1 MNSGLLKNALLVVI
15 AFVLGAG
22 AVWYFT
28 GGGKNVSGAGP
39 QAGAPP
45 GASRPGAGRPGAGGF
60 GASQPPLVTVSR
72 VKKDQVYDTV
82 EALGTAQA
90 NESVTINAKVTDTV
104 RRVNFS
110 DGDYVES
117 GAVLAELTNQE
128 EEASLAEA
136 RANLEDAQNELRRQ
150 QDINAKGLG
159 SKSSLDSARSKEA
172 AQQARYNAVVARLKD
187 RLILAPFGGLL
198 GFRQVSPGT
207 MVSPNTSITTID
219 DISTIKLDFT
229 VPESFLATMVPGA
242 RVIAQ
247 SVSYPGRNFEGVV
260 KTVGSRI
267 DPITRAAT
275 VRAHVPNKDR
285 ALRPGMLLTV
295 QVLTAQHLALVVPES
310 AVFQVQNRAY
320 VYRVEDYVAH
330 QQQVEVGGR
339 HFGTAEILSGLTEG
353 DVIVVEGIVKLREG
367 IKVRYEGEGG
377 SPDVSQ
383 RLDPPAKAVASN
395 TRG

>member
-1 MNSGLLKNALLVVI
+1 MKNALLIVI
-15 AFVLGAG
+15 AFVLGGA

-28 GGGKNVSGAGP
+28 GGHGPVGAGV
-39 QAGAPP
+39 QAG
-45 GASRPGAGRPGAGGF
+45 GAGRPGGGRPGAGGPGGGF
-60 GASQPPLVTVSR
+60 AQAAPLVTVAR
-72 VKKDQVYDTV
+72 VRQDQVFDSV

-104 RRVNFS
+104 RKVNFS
-110 DGDYVES
+110 DGDYVDA
-117 GAVLAELTNQE
+117 GTVLAELTNQE
-128 EEASLAEA
+128 ETASLAEA
-136 RANLEDAQNELRRQ
+136 HANLEDAQNEQRRQ
-150 QDINAKGLG
+150 EDINARGLG
-159 SKSSLDSARSKEA
+159 SKSALDSARSKVA
-172 AQQARYNAVVARLKD
+172 AQQARYDAVVARLRD

-207 MVSPNTSITTID
+207 MVSPSTSITTID

-229 VPESFLATMVPGA
+229 VPESYLGSMTTGA

-275 VRAHVPNKDR
+275 VRAFVPNKDR

-295 QVLTAQHLALVVPES
+295 QVLTKQHLALVVPES

-320 VYRVEDYVAH
+320 VYKVEDFVAH
-330 QQQVEVGGR
+330 QQQVEVGSR
-339 HFGTAEILSGLTEG
+339 HFGTAEIASGLVEG
-353 DVIVVEGIVKLREG
+353 DLIVIEGIIKLREG
-367 IKVRYEGEGG
+367 IKVRYESDGG
-377 SPDVSQ
+377 AAEVSQ
-383 RLDPPAKAVASN
+383 RLDVPNKAALPN
-395 TRG
+395 GG

>member
-1 MNSGLLKNALLVVI
+1 MDSFMKNALLVVI
-15 AFVLGAG
+15 AFVLGGA
-22 AVWYFT
+22 AVWYFI
-28 GGGKNVSGAGP
+28 GGRASVSGP
-39 QAGAPP
+39 QAG
-45 GASRPGAGRPGAGGF
+45 GAAAGRSAAGRPGGPGGAF
-60 GASQPPLVTVSR
+60 AQAAPLVTVVR

-82 EALGTAQA
+82 QALGTAQA

-110 DGDYVES
+110 DGDYVD
-117 GAVLAELTNQE
+117 GGTVLAELTNQE
-128 EEASLAEA
+128 ETASLAEA
-136 RANLEDAQNELRRQ
+136 RANLDDAQNELRRQ
-150 QDINAKGLG
+150 EDINAKGLG
-159 SKSSLDSARSKEA
+159 SKSALDSARSKVA
-172 AQQARYNAVVARLKD
+172 AQQGRYDAVVARLKD

-219 DISTIKLDFT
+219 DISTVKLDFT
-229 VPESFLATMVPGA
+229 VPEAFLGAMTQGA

-275 VRAHVPNKDR
+275 VRALVPNKDH

-295 QVLTAQHLALVVPES
+295 QVLTTQHLALVVPES

-320 VYRVEDYVAH
+320 VYKVEDFVAH
-330 QQQVEVGGR
+330 QQQVQVGGR
-339 HFGTAEILSGLTEG
+339 HFGTAEVVSGLTDG
-353 DVIVVEGIVKLREG
+353 DLIVVEGIVKLREG
-367 IKVRYEGEGG
+367 LKVRYESEGG
-377 SPDVSQ
+377 NAEVSQ
-383 RLDPPAKAVASN
+383 RIDVP
-395 TRG
+395 TRAGAPNGG

>member
-1 MNSGLLKNALLVVI
+1 MKTALLVVI
-15 AFVLGAG
+15 AFVLGGA

-28 GGGKNVSGAGP
+28 AGSTPGAGS
-39 QAGAPP
+39 QAAAGRPGGA
-45 GASRPGAGRPGAGGF
+45 RPGAGAPG
-60 GASQPPLVTVSR
+60 GAFAQTAPLVTVAR
-72 VKKDQVYDTV
+72 VRKDQVYDTV

-110 DGDYVES
+110 DGDYVDA
-117 GAVLAELTNQE
+117 GTVLAELTNQE
-128 EEASLAEA
+128 ETASLAEA
-136 RANLEDAQNELRRQ
+136 RANLDDAQNDLRRQ
-150 QDINAKGLG
+150 EDISAKGLG
-159 SKSSLDSARSKEA
+159 SKSALDSARSKVA
-172 AQQARYNAVVARLKD
+172 AQQARYDAVVARLKD

-207 MVSPNTSITTID
+207 MVSPSTSITTID

-229 VPESFLATMVPGA
+229 VPEAFLGAMTPGA

-247 SVSYPGRNFEGVV
+247 SVSYPGRNFEGLV

-275 VRAHVPNKDR
+275 VRAHVPNSDH

-295 QVLTAQHLALVVPES
+295 QVLTTQHPALVVPES

-320 VYRVEDYVAH
+320 VFRVEGFVAH

-339 HFGTAEILSGLTEG
+339 HFGTAEVLSGLNDG
-353 DVIVVEGIVKLREG
+353 DLIVVEGIVKLREG
-367 IKVRYEGEGG
+367 LKVRYEGEGG
-377 SPDVSQ
+377 DAEVSQ
-383 RLDPPAKAVASN
+383 GTEVPARAGAPN
-395 TRG
+395 GG

>member
-1 MNSGLLKNALLVVI
+1 V
-15 AFVLGAG
+15 
-22 AVWYFT
+22 
-28 GGGKNVSGAGP
+28 
-39 QAGAPP
+39 
-45 GASRPGAGRPGAGGF
+45 GGF

-104 RRVNFS
+104 RHVNFT

-136 RANLEDAQNELRRQ
+136 RANLEDAENELRRQ
-150 QDINAKGLG
+150 GDINAKGLG
-159 SKSSLDSARSKEA
+159 SKSALDTARTRVA

-207 MVSPNTSITTID
+207 MVSPSTAITTID
-219 DISTIKLDFT
+219 DVSTIKLDFT
-229 VPESFLATMVPGA
+229 VPESFLASMVPGA

-247 SVSYPGRNFEGVV
+247 SVSYPNRNFEGVV

-275 VRAHVPNKDR
+275 VRAHMPNVDR
-285 ALRPGMLLTV
+285 SLRPGMLLTV
-295 QVLTAQHLALVVPES
+295 QVLTTQHLALVVPES

-320 VYRVEDYVAH
+320 VYRVDDFVAH

-339 HFGTAEILSGLTEG
+339 HFGTAEVLSGLQEG

-367 IKVRYEGEGG
+367 IKVRYEGEG
-377 SPDVSQ
+377 DAEVSQ
-383 RLDPPAKAVASN
+383 RVGGPGKAGAGN
-395 TRG
+395 AGG

>member
-1 MNSGLLKNALLVVI
+1 MKNALLLVI
-15 AFVLGAG
+15 AFVLGGA

-28 GGGKNVSGAGP
+28 GGGNATFSGAGS
-39 QAGAPP
+39 QAGGPGAGRPP
-45 GASRPGAGRPGAGGF
+45 GGRPGAGGF
-60 GASQPPLVTVSR
+60 GASQSPLVTVSQ
-72 VKKDQVYDTV
+72 VKKGQVYDTV

-110 DGDYVES
+110 DGDYVEA
-117 GAVLAELTNQE
+117 GGVLAELTNQE
-128 EEASLAEA
+128 ETASLAEA
-136 RANLEDAQNELRRQ
+136 RANLDDAQNELRRQ
-150 QDINAKGLG
+150 EDINAKGLG
-159 SKSSLDSARSKEA
+159 SKSALDSARSKVA
-172 AQQARYNAVVARLKD
+172 AQQARYDAVIARLKD

-207 MVSPNTSITTID
+207 MVSPNTPITTID

-229 VPESFLATMVPGA
+229 VPEAFLATMVPGA

-247 SVSYPGRNFEGVV
+247 SVSYPNRNFEGVV

-267 DPITRAAT
+267 DPTTRAAT
-275 VRAHVPNKDR
+275 VRAHIPNADH

-320 VYRVEDYVAH
+320 VYRIDDYVAH

-339 HFGTAEILSGLTEG
+339 RFGTAEVLSGLQEG

-367 IKVRYEGEGG
+367 IKVRYASEAGDSE
-377 SPDVSQ
+377 VSQ
-383 RLDPPAKAVASN
+383 RLDGPGKTVASN
-395 TRG
+395 TGG

>member
-1 MNSGLLKNALLVVI
+1 MKSALLIVI
-15 AFVLGAG
+15 AFVLGGA
-22 AVWYFT
+22 AVWYFA
-28 GGGKNVSGAGP
+28 GGDAKFSGAGP
-39 QAGAPP
+39 QAGGAAGAGFP
-45 GASRPGAGRPGAGGF
+45 GGGRPGAGGF

-72 VKKDQVYDTV
+72 VKKDRVYDTV

-104 RRVNFS
+104 RHVNFS
-110 DGDYVES
+110 DGDYVEA
-117 GAVLAELTNQE
+117 GAVLAELTSQE

-136 RANLEDAQNELRRQ
+136 RANLEDAENELRRQ
-150 QDINAKGLG
+150 EDINAKGLG
-159 SKSSLDSARSKEA
+159 SKSTLDSARSKVA

-207 MVSPNTSITTID
+207 MVSPSTAITTID
-219 DISTIKLDFT
+219 DVSTIKLDFT
-229 VPESFLATMVPGA
+229 VPESFLASMVPGA

-247 SVSYPGRNFEGVV
+247 SVSYPNRNFEGVV

-275 VRAHVPNKDR
+275 VRAHIPNADR
-285 ALRPGMLLTV
+285 SLRPGMLLTV

-320 VYRVEDYVAH
+320 VYRVDDFVAH

-339 HFGTAEILSGLTEG
+339 HFGTAEVLSGLQEG

-367 IKVRYEGEGG
+367 IKVRYEGEGD
-377 SPDVSQ
+377 SEVSQ
-383 RLDPPAKAVASN
+383 RLDGPGKAGAGN
-395 TRG
+395 AGG

>member
-1 MNSGLLKNALLVVI
+1 VI
-15 AFVLGAG
+15 AFVLGGG

-28 GGGKNVSGAGP
+28 GGGKATVPGFGA
-39 QAGAPP
+39 QAGGPP
-45 GASRPGAGRPGAGGF
+45 GASRPGGGRAGGF

-72 VKKDQVYDTV
+72 VKKDQVYETV
-82 EALGTAQA
+82 EALGTTQA
-90 NESVTINAKVTDTV
+90 NESVTISAKVTDTV
-104 RRVNFS
+104 RHVNFS
-110 DGDYVES
+110 DGDYVNA
-117 GAVLAELTNQE
+117 GAVLAELTSQE

-136 RANLEDAQNELRRQ
+136 RANLDDAENELRRQ
-150 QDINAKGLG
+150 EDINSRGLG
-159 SKSSLDSARSKEA
+159 SKSTLDTARSRVA
-172 AQQARYNAVVARLKD
+172 AQQARYNSVVARLKD
-187 RLILAPFGGLL
+187 RLILAPFSGLL

-207 MVSPNTSITTID
+207 MVSPNTAITTID

-247 SVSYPGRNFEGVV
+247 SVSYPNRNFEGLV

-275 VRAHVPNKDR
+275 VRAHVPNADH

-295 QVLTAQHLALVVPES
+295 KVLTAQHVALVVPES

-330 QQQVEVGGR
+330 QLQVEVGSR
-339 HFGTAEILSGLTEG
+339 HFGTAEILSGLTDG
-353 DVIVVEGIVKLREG
+353 DLIVVEGIVKLREG
-367 IKVRYEGEGG
+367 IKVRYESEGG
-377 SPDVSQ
+377 NAEVSQ
-383 RLDPPAKAVASN
+383 RLDGPSKADAGR
-395 TRG
+395 TGG

>member
-1 MNSGLLKNALLVVI
+1 MKTALLVVI
-15 AFVLGAG
+15 AFVLGGA
-22 AVWYFT
+22 AVWY
-28 GGGKNVSGAGP
+28 VAGSRAP
-39 QAGAPP
+39 AVGPP
-45 GASRPGAGRPGAGGF
+45 GGATGRAGGAF
-60 GASQPPLVTVSR
+60 AQQTPLVTVAR
-72 VKKDQVYDTV
+72 VRKDQVFDTV

-104 RRVNFS
+104 RHVNFS
-110 DGDYVES
+110 DGDYVNA
-117 GAVLAELTNQE
+117 GTVLAELTNQE
-128 EEASLAEA
+128 ETASLAEA
-136 RANLEDAQNELRRQ
+136 RANLEDAQNDLRRQ
-150 QDINAKGLG
+150 EDISAKGLG
-159 SKSSLDSARSKEA
+159 SKSALDSARSKVA
-172 AQQARYNAVVARLKD
+172 AQQARYDAVVARLKD
-187 RLILAPFGGLL
+187 HVILAPFGGLL

-229 VPESFLATMVPGA
+229 VPEAFLGAMTQGA

-275 VRAHVPNKDR
+275 VRAHVPNADH

-295 QVLTAQHLALVVPES
+295 QVLTTQHPALVVPES

-320 VYRVEDYVAH
+320 VYRVEDFVAH

-339 HFGTAEILSGLTEG
+339 HFGTAEVLSGINDG
-353 DVIVVEGIVKLREG
+353 DLIVVEGIVKLREG
-367 IKVRYEGEGG
+367 LKVRYESEDGNAE
-377 SPDVSQ
+377 VSQ
-383 RLDPPAKAVASN
+383 RIDVPQRAGAPN
-395 TRG
+395 GG

>member
-1 MNSGLLKNALLVVI
+1 MKNALLVVI
-15 AFVLGAG
+15 AFVLGGA

-28 GGGKNVSGAGP
+28 GGRAPTAGP
-39 QAGAPP
+39 QAGVA
-45 GASRPGAGRPGAGGF
+45 AGRPGGGRP
-60 GASQPPLVTVSR
+60 GAAAPGGAFAQAAPLVTVAR
-72 VKKDQVYDTV
+72 VRKDQVFDTV

-110 DGDYVES
+110 DGDYVNA
-117 GAVLAELTNQE
+117 GTVLAELTNQE
-128 EEASLAEA
+128 ETASLAEA

-150 QDINAKGLG
+150 EDINAKGLG
-159 SKSSLDSARSKEA
+159 SKSALDSARSKVA
-172 AQQARYNAVVARLKD
+172 AQQARYDAVIARLKD

-229 VPESFLATMVPGA
+229 VPEAFLGAMTAGA

-247 SVSYPGRNFEGVV
+247 SVSYPGRNFEGLV

-275 VRAHVPNKDR
+275 VRAHVPNADH

-295 QVLTAQHLALVVPES
+295 QVLTTQHLALVVAES

-320 VYRVEDYVAH
+320 VYKVEDFVAH

-339 HFGTAEILSGLTEG
+339 HFGTAEVLSGLNDG
-353 DVIVVEGIVKLREG
+353 DLIVVEGIVKLREG
-367 IKVRYEGEGG
+367 LKIRYESEGG
-377 SPDVSQ
+377 DAEVSQ
-383 RLDPPAKAVASN
+383 RIDVPPKAGAPN
-395 TRG
+395 GG

>member
-1 MNSGLLKNALLVVI
+1 MKSALLIVI
-15 AFVLGAG
+15 AFVLGGA
-22 AVWYFT
+22 AVWYFA
-28 GGGKNVSGAGP
+28 GGNATFVGAGP
-39 QAGAPP
+39 QAG
-45 GASRPGAGRPGAGGF
+45 GAAGGGRPGAGGF

-72 VKKDQVYDTV
+72 VKKDRVYDTV

-90 NESVTINAKVTDTV
+90 NESVTISAKVTDTV
-104 RRVNFS
+104 RHVNFS
-110 DGDYVES
+110 DGDYVEA

-136 RANLEDAQNELRRQ
+136 RANLEDAENELRRQ
-150 QDINAKGLG
+150 EDINAKGLG
-159 SKSSLDSARSKEA
+159 SKSTLDTARSRVA

-207 MVSPNTSITTID
+207 MVSPSTAITTID

-229 VPESFLATMVPGA
+229 VPESFLSSMVPGA
-242 RVIAQ
+242 RVVAQ
-247 SVSYPGRNFEGVV
+247 SVSYPNRDFEGVV

-275 VRAHVPNKDR
+275 VRAHLPNADR
-285 ALRPGMLLTV
+285 SLRPGMLLTV
-295 QVLTAQHLALVVPES
+295 QVLTTQHLALVVPES

-320 VYRVEDYVAH
+320 VYRVDDFVAH
-330 QQQVEVGGR
+330 QQQVEIGGR
-339 HFGTAEILSGLTEG
+339 HFGTAEVLSGLQEG

-367 IKVRYEGEGG
+367 IKVRYEGEED
-377 SPDVSQ
+377 SEVSQ
-383 RLDPPAKAVASN
+383 RLDGPGKAGA
-395 TRG
+395 GHAGG

>member
-1 MNSGLLKNALLVVI
+1 MKTALLVVI
-15 AFVLGAG
+15 AFVLGG
-22 AVWYFT
+22 AAFWYFA
-28 GGGKNVSGAGP
+28 GGHAPVAGP
-39 QAGAPP
+39 QAGGFAA
-45 GASRPGAGRPGAGGF
+45 GRPAGGRPGAGGPG
-60 GASQPPLVTVSR
+60 GAFSQPAPLVTVAR
-72 VKKDQVYDTV
+72 VSKDQVYDTV

-110 DGDYVES
+110 DGDYVD
-117 GAVLAELTNQE
+117 GGTVLAELTNQE
-128 EEASLAEA
+128 ETASLAEA

-150 QDINAKGLG
+150 EDINAKGLG
-159 SKSSLDSARSKEA
+159 SKSALDSARSKVA
-172 AQQARYNAVVARLKD
+172 AQQARYDAVVARLKD

-229 VPESFLATMVPGA
+229 VPEAFLGAMTPGA

-275 VRAHVPNKDR
+275 VRALVPNKDH

-295 QVLTAQHLALVVPES
+295 QVLTTQHLALVVPES

-320 VYRVEDYVAH
+320 VYKVEDFVAH

-339 HFGTAEILSGLTEG
+339 HFGTAEVRSGLNDG
-353 DVIVVEGIVKLREG
+353 DLIVVEGIVKLREG
-367 IKVRYEGEGG
+367 LKVRYESEGG
-377 SPDVSQ
+377 NPEVSQ
-383 RLDPPAKAVASN
+383 RIDVPPKAGVPN
-395 TRG
+395 GG

>member
-1 MNSGLLKNALLVVI
+1 MKTALLVVI
-15 AFVLGAG
+15 AFVLGG
-22 AVWYFT
+22 AAFWYFA
-28 GGGKNVSGAGP
+28 GGRAPVAGP
-39 QAGAPP
+39 QAGGFAA
-45 GASRPGAGRPGAGGF
+45 GRPAGGRPGAGGAG
-60 GASQPPLVTVSR
+60 GAFTQAAPLVTVAR
-72 VKKDQVYDTV
+72 VRMDQVYDTV

-110 DGDYVES
+110 DGDYVD
-117 GAVLAELTNQE
+117 GGTVLAELTNQE
-128 EEASLAEA
+128 ETASLAEA
-136 RANLEDAQNELRRQ
+136 RANLDDAQNELRRQ
-150 QDINAKGLG
+150 EDINAKGLG
-159 SKSSLDSARSKEA
+159 SKSALDSARSKVA
-172 AQQARYNAVVARLKD
+172 AQQARYDAVVARLKD

-229 VPESFLATMVPGA
+229 VPEAFLGAMTPGA

-247 SVSYPGRNFEGVV
+247 SVSYPGRNFEGLV

-275 VRAHVPNKDR
+275 VRALVPNKDH

-295 QVLTAQHLALVVPES
+295 QVLTTQHLALVVPES

-320 VYRVEDYVAH
+320 VYKVEDFVAH

-339 HFGTAEILSGLTEG
+339 HFGTAEVRSGLNDG
-353 DVIVVEGIVKLREG
+353 DLIVVEGIVKLREG
-367 IKVRYEGEGG
+367 LKIRYESEGG
-377 SPDVSQ
+377 NAEVSQ
-383 RLDPPAKAVASN
+383 RIDVPPKAGAPN
-395 TRG
+395 GG

>member
-1 MNSGLLKNALLVVI
+1 MKNALLIVI
-15 AFVLGAG
+15 AFVLGGA

-28 GGGKNVSGAGP
+28 GSHGPASAGA
-39 QAGAPP
+39 QAGAA
-45 GASRPGAGRPGAGGF
+45 GRPGGGRPGAGGPG
-60 GASQPPLVTVSR
+60 GAFAQAAPLVTVAR
-72 VKKDQVYDTV
+72 VRQDQVFDSV

-104 RRVNFS
+104 RKVNFS
-110 DGDYVES
+110 DGDYVD
-117 GAVLAELTNQE
+117 GGTVLAELTNQE
-128 EEASLAEA
+128 ETASLAEA
-136 RANLEDAQNELRRQ
+136 HANLEDAQNELRRQ
-150 QDINAKGLG
+150 EDINAKGLG
-159 SKSSLDSARSKEA
+159 SKSALDSARSKVA
-172 AQQARYNAVVARLKD
+172 AQQGRYDAVVARLKD

-207 MVSPNTSITTID
+207 MVSPSTSITTID

-229 VPESFLATMVPGA
+229 VPESYLGSMTPGA

-275 VRAHVPNKDR
+275 VRALVPNKDR

-295 QVLTAQHLALVVPES
+295 QVLTKQHFALVVSES

-320 VYRVEDYVAH
+320 VYKVEDFVAH
-330 QQQVEVGGR
+330 QQQVEVGSR
-339 HFGTAEILSGLTEG
+339 HFGTVEIKSGLAEG
-353 DVIVVEGIVKLREG
+353 DLIVIEGSIKLREG
-367 IKVRYEGEGG
+367 IKVRYESEGG
-377 SPDVSQ
+377 AAEVSQ
-383 RLDPPAKAVASN
+383 RIDVPNKAALPN
-395 TRG
+395 GG

>member
-1 MNSGLLKNALLVVI
+1 MKNALLIVI
-15 AFVLGAG
+15 AFVLGAA

-28 GGGKNVSGAGP
+28 GGGRTTFSGAGP
-39 QAGAPP
+39 QAGGTP
-45 GASRPGAGRPGAGGF
+45 GSSGPGGGGVGRLGAGGF

-72 VKKDQVYDTV
+72 VKKGQVYDTV

-117 GAVLAELTNQE
+117 GAVLAELTSQE

-136 RANLEDAQNELRRQ
+136 RANLEDAENELRRQ
-150 QDINAKGLG
+150 EDINAKGLG
-159 SKSSLDSARSKEA
+159 SKSSLDTARSRVA

-207 MVSPNTSITTID
+207 MVSPNTAITTID

-229 VPESFLATMVPGA
+229 VPESFLAAMVPGA

-247 SVSYPGRNFEGVV
+247 SVSYPGRNFEGIV

-267 DPITRAAT
+267 DPVTRAAT
-275 VRAHVPNKDR
+275 VRAHISNADR
-285 ALRPGMLLTV
+285 SLRPGMLLTV

-330 QQQVEVGGR
+330 QLQVEVRGR
-339 HFGTAEILSGLTEG
+339 RFGTAEILSGLQEG
-353 DVIVVEGIVKLREG
+353 DLIVIEGIVKLRDG
-367 IKVRYEGEGG
+367 IKVRYENEGG
-377 SPDVSQ
+377 SPEVSQ
-383 RLDPPAKAVASN
+383 RLDGPAKVVARN
-395 TRG
+395 TGG

>member
-1 MNSGLLKNALLVVI
+1 MKNALLIVT
-15 AFVLGAG
+15 AFVLGG
-22 AVWYFT
+22 VAVWYFT
-28 GGGKNVSGAGP
+28 AGTATFTGAGP
-39 QAGAPP
+39 QAGGPA
-45 GASRPGAGRPGAGGF
+45 GAGRPSGGRPGAGGF

-110 DGDYVES
+110 DGDYVEG

-128 EEASLAEA
+128 ETASLAEA

-150 QDINAKGLG
+150 EDINAKGLG
-159 SKSSLDSARSKEA
+159 SKSALDSARSKVA
-172 AQQARYNAVVARLKD
+172 AQQARYDAVVARLKD

-207 MVSPNTSITTID
+207 MVSPSTSITTID

-247 SVSYPGRNFEGVV
+247 SVSYPNRNFEGVV

-275 VRAHVPNKDR
+275 VRAHMPNADH

-295 QVLTAQHLALVVPES
+295 QVLTAQRLALVVPES

-339 HFGTAEILSGLTEG
+339 HFGTAEVLTGLTEG

-367 IKVRYEGEGG
+367 IKIRYEGEGG
-377 SPDVSQ
+377 DSEVSQ
-383 RLDPPAKAVASN
+383 RLDGAGKAIASN
-395 TRG
+395 TGG

>member
-1 MNSGLLKNALLVVI
+1 MKNALLVVI
-15 AFVLGAG
+15 AFVLGGA

-28 GGGKNVSGAGP
+28 GGRAPGAGP
-39 QAGAPP
+39 QAGA
-45 GASRPGAGRPGAGGF
+45 AAGRPGGGWPGAGGP
-60 GASQPPLVTVSR
+60 GGLAQQAPLVTVAR
-72 VKKDQVYDTV
+72 VRNDQVYDTV

-110 DGDYVES
+110 DGDYVDA
-117 GAVLAELTNQE
+117 GTVLAELTNQE
-128 EEASLAEA
+128 ETASLAEA
-136 RANLEDAQNELRRQ
+136 RANLEDAQNDLRRQ
-150 QDINAKGLG
+150 EDISAKGLG
-159 SKSSLDSARSKEA
+159 SKSALDSARSKVA
-172 AQQARYNAVVARLKD
+172 AQQARYDAVIARLKD

-229 VPESFLATMVPGA
+229 VPEAFLGAMTPGA

-247 SVSYPGRNFEGVV
+247 SVSYPGRNFEGLV

-275 VRAHVPNKDR
+275 VRALVPNKDH

-295 QVLTAQHLALVVPES
+295 QVLTTQHLALVVPES

-320 VYRVEDYVAH
+320 VYRVEDFVAH
-330 QQQVEVGGR
+330 QQQVQVGSR
-339 HFGTAEILSGLTEG
+339 HFGTAEVLTGLNDG
-353 DVIVVEGIVKLREG
+353 DLIVVEGIVKLREG
-367 IKVRYEGEGG
+367 LKVRYESEGG
-377 SPDVSQ
+377 NAEVSQ
-383 RLDPPAKAVASN
+383 RIDLPPRAGAPN
-395 TRG
+395 GG

>member
-1 MNSGLLKNALLVVI
+1 MKNALLVVI
-15 AFVLGAG
+15 AFVLGGA

-28 GGGKNVSGAGP
+28 GGRASVSGP
-39 QAGAPP
+39 QAGGVAA
-45 GASRPGAGRPGAGGF
+45 GRPAGRPGAGGPG
-60 GASQPPLVTVSR
+60 GAFSQAAPLVTVAHVR
-72 VKKDQVYDTV
+72 KDQVYDSV

-90 NESVTINAKVTDTV
+90 NESVTINAKVTETV

-110 DGDYVES
+110 DGDYVDA

-128 EEASLAEA
+128 ETASLAEA
-136 RANLEDAQNELRRQ
+136 HANLEDAQNELRRQ
-150 QDINAKGLG
+150 EDINARGLG
-159 SKSSLDSARSKEA
+159 SKSALDSARSKVA
-172 AQQARYNAVVARLKD
+172 AQQARYDAVVARLKD

-229 VPESFLATMVPGA
+229 VPEAFLGSMTQGA

-247 SVSYPGRNFEGVV
+247 SVSYPGRSFEGVV

-275 VRAHVPNKDR
+275 VRALVPNKDH

-295 QVLTAQHLALVVPES
+295 QVLTTQRLALVVPES

-320 VYRVEDYVAH
+320 VYKVEDFVAH

-339 HFGTAEILSGLTEG
+339 HFGTAEVRSGLNDG
-353 DVIVVEGIVKLREG
+353 DLIVVEGIVKLRDG
-367 IKVRYEGEGG
+367 LKVRYESEGG
-377 SPDVSQ
+377 NAEVSQ
-383 RLDPPAKAVASN
+383 RIDVPPKAGAPN
-395 TRG
+395 GG

>member
-1 MNSGLLKNALLVVI
+1 MKNALLVVI
-15 AFVLGAG
+15 AFVLGGA

-28 GGGKNVSGAGP
+28 GGRTLGAGP
-39 QAGAPP
+39 QAGA
-45 GASRPGAGRPGAGGF
+45 AAGRPGASGPGGF
-60 GASQPPLVTVSR
+60 AQQAPLVTVAR
-72 VKKDQVYDTV
+72 VRKDQVFDTV

-104 RRVNFS
+104 RHVNFS
-110 DGDYVES
+110 DGDYVNA
-117 GAVLAELTNQE
+117 GTVLAELTNQE
-128 EEASLAEA
+128 ETASLAEA
-136 RANLEDAQNELRRQ
+136 RANLEDAQNDLRRQ
-150 QDINAKGLG
+150 EDISAKGLG
-159 SKSSLDSARSKEA
+159 SKSALDSARSKVA
-172 AQQARYNAVVARLKD
+172 AQQARYDAVVARLKD

-229 VPESFLATMVPGA
+229 VPEAFLGSMTQGA

-247 SVSYPGRNFEGVV
+247 SVSYPGRNFEGLV

-275 VRAHVPNKDR
+275 VRALVPNSDH

-295 QVLTAQHLALVVPES
+295 QVLTTQHLALVVAES

-320 VYRVEDYVAH
+320 VYRVEDFVAH
-330 QQQVEVGGR
+330 QQQVQVGSR
-339 HFGTAEILSGLTEG
+339 HFGTAEVLTGLNDG
-353 DVIVVEGIVKLREG
+353 DLIVVEGIVKLREG
-367 IKVRYEGEGG
+367 LKVRYESEDGNAE
-377 SPDVSQ
+377 VSQ
-383 RLDPPAKAVASN
+383 RIDVPPRTGAPN
-395 TRG
+395 GG

>member
-1 MNSGLLKNALLVVI
+1 MKTALLVVI
-15 AFVLGAG
+15 AFVLGGA

-28 GGGKNVSGAGP
+28 GGRTLGAGP
-39 QAGAPP
+39 QAGA
-45 GASRPGAGRPGAGGF
+45 AAGRPGASGPGGF
-60 GASQPPLVTVSR
+60 AQQAPLVTVAR
-72 VKKDQVYDTV
+72 VRKDQVFDTV

-104 RRVNFS
+104 RHVNFS
-110 DGDYVES
+110 DGDYVNA
-117 GAVLAELTNQE
+117 GTVLAELTNQE
-128 EEASLAEA
+128 ETASLAEA
-136 RANLEDAQNELRRQ
+136 RANLEDAQNDLRRQ
-150 QDINAKGLG
+150 EDISAKGLG
-159 SKSSLDSARSKEA
+159 SKSALDSARSKVA
-172 AQQARYNAVVARLKD
+172 AQQARYDAVVARLKD

-229 VPESFLATMVPGA
+229 VPEAFLGSMTQGA

-275 VRAHVPNKDR
+275 VRAHVPNADH

-295 QVLTAQHLALVVPES
+295 QVLTTQHLALVVPES

-320 VYRVEDYVAH
+320 VYRVEDFVAH
-330 QQQVEVGGR
+330 QQQVQVGSR
-339 HFGTAEILSGLTEG
+339 HFGTAEVLTGLNDG
-353 DVIVVEGIVKLREG
+353 DLIVVEGIVKLREG
-367 IKVRYEGEGG
+367 LKVRYESEDGNAE
-377 SPDVSQ
+377 VSQ
-383 RLDPPAKAVASN
+383 RIDVPPRTGAPN
-395 TRG
+395 GG

>member
-1 MNSGLLKNALLVVI
+1 MKTALLVVI
-15 AFVLGAG
+15 AFVLGGA

-28 GGGKNVSGAGP
+28 GGRTLGAGP
-39 QAGAPP
+39 QAGA
-45 GASRPGAGRPGAGGF
+45 AAGRPGASGPGGF
-60 GASQPPLVTVSR
+60 AQQAPLVTVAR
-72 VKKDQVYDTV
+72 VRKDQVFDTV

-104 RRVNFS
+104 RHVNFS
-110 DGDYVES
+110 DGDYVNA
-117 GAVLAELTNQE
+117 GTVLAELTNQE
-128 EEASLAEA
+128 ETASLAEA
-136 RANLEDAQNELRRQ
+136 RANLEDAQNDLRRQ
-150 QDINAKGLG
+150 EDISAKGLG
-159 SKSSLDSARSKEA
+159 SKSALDSARSKVA
-172 AQQARYNAVVARLKD
+172 AQQARYDAVVARLKD

-229 VPESFLATMVPGA
+229 VPEAFLGSMTQGA

-275 VRAHVPNKDR
+275 VRAQVPNADH

-295 QVLTAQHLALVVPES
+295 QVLTTQHLALVVPES

-320 VYRVEDYVAH
+320 VYRVEDFVAH
-330 QQQVEVGGR
+330 QQQVQVGSR
-339 HFGTAEILSGLTEG
+339 HFGTAEVLTGLNDG
-353 DVIVVEGIVKLREG
+353 DLIVVEGIVKLREG
-367 IKVRYEGEGG
+367 LKVRYENEGG
-377 SPDVSQ
+377 NAEVSQ
-383 RLDPPAKAVASN
+383 RIDVPPRTGAPN
-395 TRG
+395 GG

>member
-1 MNSGLLKNALLVVI
+1 MKNALLVVI
-15 AFVLGAG
+15 AFVLGGA

-28 GGGKNVSGAGP
+28 GGHSSA
-39 QAGAPP
+39 P
-45 GASRPGAGRPGAGGF
+45 GAQGGGAAGRPAGGRPGAAGPGGAF
-60 GASQPPLVTVSR
+60 SQAVPLVTVAR
-72 VKKDQVYDTV
+72 VRKDQVYDTV

-104 RRVNFS
+104 RHVNFS
-110 DGDYVES
+110 DGDYVEA
-117 GAVLAELTNQE
+117 GTVLAELTNQE
-128 EEASLAEA
+128 ETASLAEA

-150 QDINAKGLG
+150 EDINAKGLG
-159 SKSSLDSARSKEA
+159 SKSALDSARSKVA
-172 AQQARYNAVVARLKD
+172 AQQARYDAVVARLKD

-207 MVSPNTSITTID
+207 MVSPSTSITTID

-229 VPESFLATMVPGA
+229 VPEAFLGSMTQGA

-260 KTVGSRI
+260 RTVGSRI

-275 VRAHVPNKDR
+275 VRALVPNKDH

-295 QVLTAQHLALVVPES
+295 QVLTTQRLALVVPES

-320 VYRVEDYVAH
+320 VYKVEDFVAH
-330 QQQVEVGGR
+330 QQQVEVASR
-339 HFGTAEILSGLTEG
+339 HFGTAEVRSGLNEG
-353 DVIVVEGIVKLREG
+353 DLIVVEGIVKLREG
-367 IKVRYEGEGG
+367 LKVRYESEGG
-377 SPDVSQ
+377 SAEVSQ
-383 RLDPPAKAVASN
+383 RIDVPSRVGAPN
-395 TRG
+395 GG

>member
-1 MNSGLLKNALLVVI
+1 MKTALLVVI
-15 AFVLGAG
+15 AFVLGG
-22 AVWYFT
+22 AAFWYFAGT
-28 GGGKNVSGAGP
+28 FVSGP
-39 QAGAPP
+39 QAGIA
-45 GASRPGAGRPGAGGF
+45 AAGRPAGGGPGAGGPG
-60 GASQPPLVTVSR
+60 GAFTQAAPLVTVAR
-72 VKKDQVYDTV
+72 VRKDQVYDTV

-104 RRVNFS
+104 RHVNFS
-110 DGDYVES
+110 DGDYVNA
-117 GAVLAELTNQE
+117 GTVLAELTNQE
-128 EEASLAEA
+128 ETASLAEA

-150 QDINAKGLG
+150 EDINARGLG
-159 SKSSLDSARSKEA
+159 SKSALDSARSKVA
-172 AQQARYNAVVARLKD
+172 AQQARYDAVVARLKD

-207 MVSPNTSITTID
+207 MVSPSTSITTID

-229 VPESFLATMVPGA
+229 VPEAFLGAMTAGA

-247 SVSYPGRNFEGVV
+247 SVSYPGRNFEGLV

-275 VRAHVPNKDR
+275 VRAHIPNADH

-295 QVLTAQHLALVVPES
+295 QVLTTQHLALVVPES

-320 VYRVEDYVAH
+320 VYKVEDFVAH

-339 HFGTAEILSGLTEG
+339 HFGTAEVLSGLDDG
-353 DVIVVEGIVKLREG
+353 DLIVVEGIVKLREG
-367 IKVRYEGEGG
+367 LKLRYDSEGG
-377 SPDVSQ
+377 NSEVSQ
-383 RLDPPAKAVASN
+383 RIDVPPKAGAPN
-395 TRG
+395 GG

>member
-1 MNSGLLKNALLVVI
+1 MKNALLVVI
-15 AFVLGAG
+15 AFVLGGA

-28 GGGKNVSGAGP
+28 AGRAPVSGP
-39 QAGAPP
+39 QAGAV
-45 GASRPGAGRPGAGGF
+45 AAGRPAGGRLGAGGPG
-60 GASQPPLVTVSR
+60 GAFTQAAPLVTVAR
-72 VKKDQVYDTV
+72 VRKDLVYDTV

-90 NESVTINAKVTDTV
+90 NESVTINAKVTETV

-110 DGDYVES
+110 DGDYVDA
-117 GAVLAELTNQE
+117 GTVLAELTNQE
-128 EEASLAEA
+128 ETASLAEA
-136 RANLEDAQNELRRQ
+136 HANLEDAQNELRRQ
-150 QDINAKGLG
+150 EDINARGLG
-159 SKSSLDSARSKEA
+159 SKSALDSARSKVA
-172 AQQARYNAVVARLKD
+172 AQQARYDAVVARLRD

-229 VPESFLATMVPGA
+229 VPEAFLGAMTQGA

-275 VRAHVPNKDR
+275 VRALVPNKDR

-295 QVLTAQHLALVVPES
+295 QVLTTQRLALVVPES

-320 VYRVEDYVAH
+320 VYKVEDFVAH

-339 HFGTAEILSGLTEG
+339 HFGTAEVRSGLNDG
-353 DVIVVEGIVKLREG
+353 DLIVVEGIVKLRDG
-367 IKVRYEGEGG
+367 LKIRYESEGG
-377 SPDVSQ
+377 NAEVSQ
-383 RLDPPAKAVASN
+383 RIDVPPKAGAPN
-395 TRG
+395 GG

>member
-1 MNSGLLKNALLVVI
+1 MKNALLIVI
-15 AFVLGAG
+15 AFVLGGA

-28 GGGKNVSGAGP
+28 GGGKASVSGAGP
-39 QAGAPP
+39 QAGGPA
-45 GASRPGAGRPGAGGF
+45 GASRPGGGRPGPGGF

-72 VKKDQVYDTV
+72 AKKDQVYDTV

-104 RRVNFS
+104 RHVNFS

-117 GAVLAELTNQE
+117 GAVLAELTSQE

-136 RANLEDAQNELRRQ
+136 RANLEDAENELRRQ
-150 QDINAKGLG
+150 EDINARGLG
-159 SKSSLDSARSKEA
+159 SKSTLDTARSRVA

-229 VPESFLATMVPGA
+229 VPESFLATMVPGSH
-242 RVIAQ
+242 VIAQ
-247 SVSYPGRNFEGVV
+247 SVSYPNRNFEGLV

-267 DPITRAAT
+267 DPVTRAAT
-275 VRAHVPNKDR
+275 VRAHILNADH

-295 QVLTAQHLALVVPES
+295 QVLTAQHVALVVPES

-330 QQQVEVGGR
+330 QLQVEVGSR
-339 HFGTAEILSGLTEG
+339 HFGTVEILSGLSEG
-353 DVIVVEGIVKLREG
+353 DLLVIEGIVKLREG
-367 IKVRYEGEGG
+367 IKVRYESEGG
-377 SPDVSQ
+377 NSEVSQ
-383 RLDPPAKAVASN
+383 RIDGPAKAAAGRV
-395 TRG
+395 GG

>member
-1 MNSGLLKNALLVVI
+1 MKTALLVVI
-15 AFVLGAG
+15 AFVFGGA

-28 GGGKNVSGAGP
+28 SGRAPGV
-39 QAGAPP
+39 GAPV
-45 GASRPGAGRPGAGGF
+45 GVAAGRPGSGRPGAGGPG
-60 GASQPPLVTVSR
+60 GAFTQAVPLVTVAR
-72 VKKDQVYDTV
+72 VRKDQVYDTV

-104 RRVNFS
+104 RHVNFS
-110 DGDYVES
+110 DGDYVN
-117 GAVLAELTNQE
+117 GGTVLAELTNQE
-128 EEASLAEA
+128 ETASLAEA
-136 RANLEDAQNELRRQ
+136 RANLEDAQNDLRRQ
-150 QDINAKGLG
+150 EDINAKGLG
-159 SKSSLDSARSKEA
+159 SKSALDSARSKVA
-172 AQQARYNAVVARLKD
+172 AQQARYEAVVARLKD

-207 MVSPNTSITTID
+207 MVSPNTPITTID

-229 VPESFLATMVPGA
+229 VPEAFLGAMTPGA

-247 SVSYPGRNFEGVV
+247 SVSYPGRNFEGLV

-275 VRAHVPNKDR
+275 VRAHIPNADH

-295 QVLTAQHLALVVPES
+295 QVLTTQHLALVVPES

-320 VYRVEDYVAH
+320 VYRVDDFIAH

-339 HFGTAEILSGLTEG
+339 HFGTAELRSGLNEG
-353 DVIVVEGIVKLREG
+353 DLIVVEGVVKLREG
-367 IKVRYEGEGG
+367 LKVRYESEGG
-377 SPDVSQ
+377 NAEVSQ
-383 RLDPPAKAVASN
+383 RIDLPPRAGAPN
-395 TRG
+395 GG

>member
-1 MNSGLLKNALLVVI
+1 MKNALLIVI
-15 AFVLGAG
+15 AFVLGGA

-28 GGGKNVSGAGP
+28 GSNRTFSGARP
-39 QAGAPP
+39 QAGGPP
-45 GASRPGAGRPGAGGF
+45 GASRPGGGPGAGGF

-104 RRVNFS
+104 RHVNFS
-110 DGDYVES
+110 DGDFVEA

-136 RANLEDAQNELRRQ
+136 RANLDDAENELRRQ
-150 QDINAKGLG
+150 EDINSRGLG
-159 SKSSLDSARSKEA
+159 SKSTLDTARSRVA
-172 AQQARYNAVVARLKD
+172 AQQARYNSVIARLKD
-187 RLILAPFGGLL
+187 RLILAPFSGLL

-207 MVSPNTSITTID
+207 MVSPNTAVTTID

-229 VPESFLATMVPGA
+229 VPESFLAAMVPGS

-275 VRAHVPNKDR
+275 VRAHVRNADR
-285 ALRPGMLLTV
+285 SLRPGMLLTV
-295 QVLTAQHLALVVPES
+295 QVLTAQHVALVVPES

-330 QQQVEVGGR
+330 QLQVEVGGR
-339 HFGTAEILSGLTEG
+339 RFGTAEVLSGLQEG
-353 DVIVVEGIVKLREG
+353 DLIVIEGIVKLREG
-367 IKVRYEGEGG
+367 IRVRYENEGG
-377 SPDVSQ
+377 NAEVSQ
-383 RLDPPAKAVASN
+383 RLDGPGKAGAGN
-395 TRG
+395 AGG